1 MRNYEFQREDEY
13 FISTDKSKLQFDV
26 IHRYLSTSYWSPNIP
41 MEIIKRAA
49 EGSLCFGIYKI
60 ENGEERQVGYSRII
74 SDYATFAYLADVF
87 VLETERGNGLSKWM
101 MECIKGIPE
110 LQGLRR
116 WMLATRDAHGL
127 YAQYGFTPIDDPKPF
142 MQINFPDIYNSMQN

>member
-1 MRNYEFQREDEY
+1 MKNYEFRKDEDY

-26 IHRYLSTSYWSPNIP
+26 IHGYLSTSYWSPNIP

-49 EGSLCFGIYKI
+49 EGSLCFGIYKG
-60 ENGEERQVGYSRII
+60 NKQVGYSRII
-74 SDYATFAYLADVF
+74 SDFATFAYLADVF
-87 VLETERGNGLSKWM
+87 ILETERGRGLSKWM
-101 MECIKGIPE
+101 MECIRGIPE

-127 YAQYGFTPIDDPKPF
+127 YAQYGFTPIDKPELF
-142 MQINFPDIYNSMQN
+142 MQITFPDIYNSIQN